1 MHSLFP
7 FLGACFPKPYR
18 VLQLQVQ
25 QEVRHKAY
33 LLGVCQRSC
42 DLDSQGGRL
51 AQPRNASV
59 EVANNHSRKV

>member
-1 MHSLFP
+1 MRLDNGSFWAHCCGHVVGEPLPMHSLFP

-33 LLGVCQRSC
+33 LLGVCQRQ
-42 DLDSQGGRL
+42 L
-51 AQPRNASV
+51 
-59 EVANNHSRKV
+59 